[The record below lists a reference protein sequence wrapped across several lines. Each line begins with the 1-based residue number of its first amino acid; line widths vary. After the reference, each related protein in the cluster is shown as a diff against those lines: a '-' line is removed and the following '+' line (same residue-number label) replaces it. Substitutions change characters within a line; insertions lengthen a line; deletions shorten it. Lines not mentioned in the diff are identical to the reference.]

1 MMNNWSDDL
10 RRDPSIW
17 VQIPVLPSKLPYV
30 KKKRYEKM
38 KPNLKNINA
47 YTIIAL
53 IILIAGLLLYITW
66 GLRYNVW
73 YDVGIYSIAIV
84 LILGGLFG
92 AILSLTFEKTEE
104 ERE

>member
-1 MMNNWSDDL
+1 
-10 RRDPSIW
+10 
-17 VQIPVLPSKLPYV
+17 
-30 KKKRYEKM
+30 M
-38 KPNLKNINA
+38 KPSLKNINA

-104 ERE
+104 EKE